1 MARMG
6 QLDGKGALVTG
17 GSRGIGR
24 AIVERLAADGATVV
38 FSYLHSEEAA
48 REVAAGQNG
57 PNGKDD
63 PNGKDGKGG
72 KVLAVQADQGS
83 IDDMKHLF
91 ARTSDYLQ
99 GGLDIVVC
107 NAASITPTSFE
118 DVTPDIY
125 DRYMAVNEKG
135 PFFLI
140 QYAGR
145 ALRDGGRIITI
156 STLNTRLHPL
166 GAALYVGAKGAL
178 EHFTKAAA
186 LSFGVRGITANI
198 VSPGATETEMLRAA
212 NPGETFEDE
221 VRLTSLK
228 RLGQPADIANVV
240 ALLAGP
246 DAAWISGQNIRA
258 DGGFWP

>member
-1 MARMG
+1 MG

-24 AIVERLAADGATVV
+24 AIVERLAADGARVV
-38 FSYLHSEEAA
+38 FSYLNSEDAA
-48 REVAAGQNG
+48 RELAANG
-57 PNGKDD
+57 DI
-63 PNGKDGKGG
+63 
-72 KVLAVQADQGS
+72 LAVRADQGS
-83 IDDMKHLF
+83 IEDLNRLF
-91 ARTSDYLQ
+91 ARTKDYLQ

-107 NAASITPTSFE
+107 NAASIMPSSFE
-118 DVTPDIY
+118 DTTPDSY
-125 DRYMAVNEKG
+125 DRYMDVHQKG

-145 ALRDGGRIITI
+145 AVRDGGRIITI

-178 EHFTKAAA
+178 EHFTMAAA
-186 LSFGVRGITANI
+186 LSFGGRGITANI
-198 VSPGATETEMLRAA
+198 VSPGATDTEMLRGA
-212 NPGETFEDE
+212 NPGETFADE

-240 ALLAGP
+240 AMLAGP
-246 DAAWISGQNIRA
+246 DAAWISGQNVRA